1 MKQEQAVEYQY
12 SQSLKSEYA
21 DELINT
27 YVLRPI
33 AGLIVKILYPT
44 PLTPNQI
51 TIAAILVGVCASYFY
66 ALGKPQTTL
75 LAGVL
80 VTFRDLL
87 DSADGQ
93 LARAKNTFSRRGRFL
108 DSIGDFVVDLLI
120 FAAITL
126 ALNRADASVMMIV
139 LGVLGFLGITLR
151 VSYHVFYH
159 VSYLHAHDQYQTNR
173 LIEEI
178 RDEDRRGD
186 PVALRLQRVFILIY
200 SWQDRLMLRID
211 EWSKSGRKHPVEMNR
226 QEFNRLWYSDRT
238 GLQISGFLGLGTE
251 LAILTVCSLL
261 DNLTLYLWINVLVLN
276 GLWLAAVLYR
286 RVVLAPFLS
295 RRTTSV
301 TE

>member
-1 MKQEQAVEYQY
+1 MKKEEQSEYQY
-12 SQSLKSEYA
+12 SQSLKSDCS

-33 AGLIVKILYPT
+33 AGVIVKILYPT
-44 PLTPNQI
+44 PVTPNQV
-51 TIAAILVGVCASYFY
+51 TVAAIIVGICASYSY
-66 ALGKPQTTL
+66 WIGNSYTTL

-80 VTFRDLL
+80 VTFKDLL

-93 LARAKNTFSRRGRFL
+93 LARAKSLFSRRGRFF

-120 FAAITL
+120 FTAITL
-126 ALNRADASVMMIV
+126 ALYRVSGSASTFI
-139 LGVLGFLGITLR
+139 LGLVGFLGITLR

-178 RDEDRRGD
+178 REEDRKGD
-186 PVALRLQRVFILIY
+186 PVALRLQQVFVLIY
-200 SWQDRLMLRID
+200 SWQDRMMMRID
-211 EWSKSGRKHPVEMNR
+211 EWSKSGRKRPDGTKK
-226 QEFNRLWYSDRT
+226 QQFDQLWYSDQA
-238 GLQISGFLGLGTE
+238 GLRISGFLGLGTE

-261 DNLTLYLWINVLVLN
+261 DNLILYLWINILVMN
-276 GLWLAAVLYR
+276 GIWLTAVLYR
-286 RVVLAPFLS
+286 RIILAPSLS
-295 RRTTSV
+295 RQTTSV

>member
-1 MKQEQAVEYQY
+1 MKKEKQSEYQY
-12 SQSLKSEYA
+12 SQSLKSDCS

-33 AGLIVKILYPT
+33 AGVIVKILYPT
-44 PLTPNQI
+44 PVTPNQV
-51 TIAAILVGVCASYFY
+51 TVAAIIVGICASYFY
-66 ALGKPQTTL
+66 WIGNHYATL

-80 VTFRDLL
+80 VTFKDLL

-93 LARAKNTFSRRGRFL
+93 LARAKSLFSRRGRFL

-120 FAAITL
+120 FTAITF
-126 ALNRADASVMMIV
+126 ALYRVSGSASTFI
-139 LGVLGFLGITLR
+139 LGLMGFLGITLR

-178 RDEDRRGD
+178 REEDRKGD
-186 PVALRLQRVFILIY
+186 PVALRLQQVFVLIY
-200 SWQDRLMLRID
+200 SWQDRMMMRID
-211 EWSKSGRKHPVEMNR
+211 EWSKSGRKRPDGTKR
-226 QEFNRLWYSDRT
+226 QEFNQLWYSDQA
-238 GLQISGFLGLGTE
+238 GLRISGFLGLGTE

-261 DNLTLYLWINVLVLN
+261 DNLILYLWINILVMN
-276 GLWLAAVLYR
+276 GIWLTAVLYR
-286 RVVLAPFLS
+286 RIILAPSLS